1 MNSQL
6 NNYRAFFQLVIGMTF
21 LFAPQG
27 TFADAVQS
35 RSSVSAK
42 MSRPPQSKVTV
53 SELVAFYRTEQ
64 SVGKLTNDQSD
75 ILQLATLAKD
85 VFGVEELYIE
95 GSYPNVAEKAKS
107 VRLYKV
113 SEAIHS
119 AIGQKEIWAQAIS
132 EGDRKKIK
140 ESAHLIKMSSPE
152 DAYLNAWFAFQSGD
166 KKQAKALL
174 NQGFE
179 KGYSEAMKLKQIDSF
194 GSPLQRVEVISKAL
208 TPLSSEDE
216 NKSRESK
223 LQKMRLHVSQLPD
236 LMMMT

>member
-6 NNYRAFFQLVIGMTF
+6 NIHQFIFQLVIGMTLIF
-21 LFAPQG
+21 TAQATL
-27 TFADAVQS
+27 ADAVQS

-42 MSRPPQSKVTV
+42 MSRPPQAKVTLT
-53 SELVAFYRTEQ
+53 EIITFYKAEQ
-64 SVGKLTNDQSD
+64 SAGKITKDQSE

-85 VFGVEELYIE
+85 VFKVEDLYIE
-95 GSYPNVAEKAKS
+95 GSYPTAAEKVKS
-107 VRLYKV
+107 VRLFKI

-119 AIGQKEIWAQAIS
+119 ALGQKNIWTQSIS
-132 EGDRKKIK
+132 KNERKKIS
-140 ESAHLIKMSSPE
+140 ESADLIKKSSP
-152 DAYLNAWFAFQSGD
+152 DDVYVNAWFAFQLGD

-179 KGYSEAMKLKQIDSF
+179 KGYAEAMKLKQIDSF
-194 GSPLQRVEVISKAL
+194 GSPLQRVEAISKAL
-208 TPLSSEDE
+208 TPLSNEDE
-216 NKSRESK
+216 NKLRESK